1 MHLTRSGNLAA
12 PAAGAK
18 HMSNSNPSA
27 DDRFVSGTDPDRPIE
42 DNLKSRATWMRALY
56 MLICCALIGLAS
68 AVGSF
73 VVVLGF
79 LWVLFTGSVNQG
91 LQQVGRS
98 LASYIQEIVLF
109 LTFNS
114 DDKPFPLGNE
124 WPSGKA

>member
-1 MHLTRSGNLAA
+1 
-12 PAAGAK
+12 
-18 HMSNSNPSA
+18 MSNSNPSA
-27 DDRFVSGTDPDRPIE
+27 DDRFVNGTDPDRPIE
-42 DNLKSRATWMRALY
+42 DNLKSKATWMRALY

-68 AVGSF
+68 VVGSF
-73 VVVLGF
+73 VVALGF

-98 LASYIQEIVLF
+98 LASYIHEIVLF